1 MSNRDLEKEPVN
13 EHEAEAPST
22 VLAGRGTGLP
32 CAYCHQPIIG
42 EIEYEVFDACANP
55 GGDTSTRVHVRCYE
69 PWRARQS
76 QAKWRS

>member
-1 MSNRDLEKEPVN
+1 MSDRDLEQEPLD

-42 EIEYEVFDACANP
+42 EIEYEVLEASATP
-55 GGDTSTRVHVRCYE
+55 GAGASTRVHARCYE
-69 PWRARQS
+69 SWRARQS
-76 QAKWRS
+76 QAKWPS